1 MRFWPARIALLLAVA
16 KTDFVFAVDGRAST
30 TIQVRQPINAHGA
43 SNSTSEAPQSEAL
56 APESQINLIDL
67 RAKLKAYFNQPTPL
81 SLTAKDA
88 KHLWGVDSVHE
99 KNQNSEGVFD
109 TKKYLDGAEPL
120 LKELEVA
127 LDVCLAGRCSPTKNT
142 KAQMAEL
149 SQLISYVWARSHYH
163 RMMVETELG
172 SELRFSKVAPSWGQL
187 SHLQELREKI
197 KMVGG
202 LHLNPPIK
210 IVVADTV
217 GQSGG
222 SIPKKKLLGA
232 DGTVFH
238 RSALAM
244 SEKLGANYAQIGHRA
259 DLGPE
264 LIMPTSLR
272 PVSDLRVVAHGLP
285 GQIFVA
291 DKILQSSDF
300 DVLKYDTS
308 PDSKVTIYACEVAQ
322 GESGQKYV
330 KDIAESMLGRGGQI
344 TAFIYPG
351 AIYKV
356 GNVYFDLEKG
366 PQPTYHSLPN
376 TLNVGG
382 KKVTFTHT
390 VEPKK

>member
-1 MRFWPARIALLLAVA
+1 MRFWPARFALLLAVA
-16 KTDFVFAVDGRAST
+16 KTDCGFAIDGRAST
-30 TIQVRQPINAHGA
+30 TIQVRQPNNAHGV
-43 SNSTSEAPQSEAL
+43 SHSTAEAPQSEAL
-56 APESQINLIDL
+56 APASQVNLFDL

-81 SLTAKDA
+81 SLTAKEA

-109 TKKYLDGAEPL
+109 TKEYLEGAEPL
-120 LKELEVA
+120 LKELELA
-127 LDVCLAGRCSPTKNT
+127 LDACLADRCGPTKNT

-149 SQLISYVWARSHYH
+149 SQLISYVWARSHFH
-163 RMMVETELG
+163 RMMVETDLG
-172 SELRFSKVAPSWGQL
+172 SEMRFIKVAPSWGQL
-187 SHLQELREKI
+187 SRLQELREKV
-197 KMVGG
+197 KKVGG

-238 RSALAM
+238 RSGLAM
-244 SEKLGANYAQIGHRA
+244 SEKLGAKYAQIGHRA

-264 LIMPTSLR
+264 LIMPTALN

-308 PDSKVTIYACEVAQ
+308 SDTKVVIYACEVAQ
-322 GESGQKYV
+322 GDSGQKYV
-330 KDIAESMLGRGGQI
+330 KDIAEKMLPRGGQI

-351 AIYKV
+351 AIYKI

-366 PQPTYHSLPN
+366 PQPTYRSLPN
-376 TLNVGG
+376 TLNVGDE
-382 KKVTFTHT
+382 KVTFTYK
-390 VEPKK
+390 VEAKK